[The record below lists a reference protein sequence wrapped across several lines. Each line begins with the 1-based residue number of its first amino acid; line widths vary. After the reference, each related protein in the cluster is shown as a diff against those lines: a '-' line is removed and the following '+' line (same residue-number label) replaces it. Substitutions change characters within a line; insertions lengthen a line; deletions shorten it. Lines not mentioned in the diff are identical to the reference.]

1 MSVATIQRICI
12 EFSYVRENKIINRQ
26 LFGCI
31 LQVMLV
37 NQFDQNGNNTIYKQI
52 NSGINFRRFLVTS
65 KLEQV
70 VKIQLRGDL

>member
-1 MSVATIQRICI
+1 M
-12 EFSYVRENKIINRQ
+12 
-26 LFGCI
+26 
-31 LQVMLV
+31 MLV